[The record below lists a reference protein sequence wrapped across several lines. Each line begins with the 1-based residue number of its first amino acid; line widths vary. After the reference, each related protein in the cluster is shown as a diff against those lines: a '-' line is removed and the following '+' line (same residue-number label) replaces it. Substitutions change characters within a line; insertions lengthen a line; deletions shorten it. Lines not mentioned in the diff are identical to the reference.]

1 MVRVLNFVGYFIGSI
16 CITASLGL
24 TTRYYTQLQRW
35 YWVFFILF
43 LVCLIG
49 LSSYYARKSYT
60 GILNT
65 SEAVLLG
72 LVITLFV
79 GAILGGIA
87 SYV

>member
-1 MVRVLNFVGYFIGSI
+1 MARVLNFVGYFVGSI
-16 CITASLGL
+16 CWVCVAGL

-43 LVCLIG
+43 LLTLIALTSFYG
-49 LSSYYARKSYT
+49 RKSYI
-60 GILNT
+60 GLLNT

>member
-1 MVRVLNFVGYFIGSI
+1 MARILNFAGYFIGSI
-16 CITASLGL
+16 CWVCVAGL
-24 TTRYYTQLQRW
+24 TTRYYTQLQNW
-35 YWVFFILF
+35 YWMFFTLF

-60 GILNT
+60 GLLNT

-79 GAILGGIA
+79 GCVLGGIA

>member
-1 MVRVLNFVGYFIGSI
+1 MARVLNFAGYFIGSI
-16 CITASLGL
+16 CWVCVAGL

-43 LVCLIG
+43 LLTLIALTSFYG
-49 LSSYYARKSYT
+49 RKSYI
-60 GILNT
+60 GLLNT

>member
-1 MVRVLNFVGYFIGSI
+1 MARVLNFLGYFVGSI
-16 CITASLGL
+16 CWVSVGGL
-24 TTRYYTQLQRW
+24 VTRYYTKLQSW
-35 YWVFFILF
+35 YWVFFALF

-79 GAILGGIA
+79 GAVLGGIA

>member
-1 MVRVLNFVGYFIGSI
+1 MARVLNFVGYFIGSI
-16 CITASLGL
+16 CWVCVAGL

-43 LVCLIG
+43 LLTLIALTSFYG
-49 LSSYYARKSYT
+49 RRAYT